1 MFSIIVI
8 MLIGTVI
15 YNLSIKKESI
25 LDNTSRVKEI
35 NETEE
40 TNNEEDNFELEVNN
54 MSGNG
59 IEDFD
64 FSFLQLENKKENIIY
79 SPLSIKYALKM
90 LEEGSAGNSKEQ
102 ISNLIGNYIT
112 KKYINSPNM
121 SIANALFI
129 RNTFKKNINNNYIS
143 ILEDKYNAEIIYDS
157 FVNTNNL
164 DSWTK
169 NKTFG
174 LIDKLF
180 DDLSQ
185 TDFVLVNALAIDMEW
200 KNLIQSTYEKGIV
213 YRVSYHHEDFW
224 AGISEL
230 DEYNYPSLDFN
241 NNLINAKAVEIG
253 AAINNYDIIT
263 ELGEKNI
270 RETVGD
276 KYEKWLADGCCGEG
290 CEEYPNVN
298 KYLDKYISELASNYK
313 RVDSST
319 DFLFHSDDEINVF
332 C

>member
-1 MFSIIVI
+1 MDPKSNKELINKIKGFIKQRNVIVMFSIIVI

-25 LDNTSRVKEI
+25 LDNTSSVKEI

-129 RNTFKKNINNNYIS
+129 RNTFKKNINNNYI
-143 ILEDKYNAEIIYDS
+143 YQ
-157 FVNTNNL
+157 F
-164 DSWTK
+164 
-169 NKTFG
+169 
-174 LIDKLF
+174 
-180 DDLSQ
+180 
-185 TDFVLVNALAIDMEW
+185 
-200 KNLIQSTYEKGIV
+200 
-213 YRVSYHHEDFW
+213 
-224 AGISEL
+224 
-230 DEYNYPSLDFN
+230 
-241 NNLINAKAVEIG
+241 
-253 AAINNYDIIT
+253 
-263 ELGEKNI
+263 
-270 RETVGD
+270 
-276 KYEKWLADGCCGEG
+276 
-290 CEEYPNVN
+290 
-298 KYLDKYISELASNYK
+298 
-313 RVDSST
+313 
-319 DFLFHSDDEINVF
+319 
-332 C
+332 